1 MIIAL
6 TFGVCCLTPCL
17 VWFKYVWLPNKENRE
32 FRKEMHRK
40 RRERV
45 DEAARVIK
53 ETLRLAKEEDARRAK
68 AAQVSGLFNINVISA
83 TFMSFFSIRFLS
95 FFGVICVSFRC

>member
-6 TFGVCCLTPCL
+6 SFGVCCLTPCL
-17 VWFKYVWLPNKENRE
+17 FWFKFVWLPNKQDRE

-68 AAQVSGLFNINVISA
+68 AAQVKYYCMMIVRSDYYSDLVNIGNG
-83 TFMSFFSIRFLS
+83 R
-95 FFGVICVSFRC
+95 GG